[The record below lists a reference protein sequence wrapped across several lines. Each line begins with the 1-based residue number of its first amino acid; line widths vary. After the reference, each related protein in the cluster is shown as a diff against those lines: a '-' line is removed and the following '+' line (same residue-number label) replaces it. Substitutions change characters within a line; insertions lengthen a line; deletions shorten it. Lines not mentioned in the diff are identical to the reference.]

1 MTTSNDKAWDAQQ
14 ARNNA
19 LIEGSV
25 YMKDRAVSEVLP
37 LHIDIQSTEALA
49 DDQKLALQALEIEAA
64 RTAIKSLASL
74 AEIGEL
80 DHLGGGLDLI
90 SALTMT
96 LAMADFEKVEY
107 TIENAHTSVGYYSV
121 LSAYGYL
128 DEDVVVTKFRRGLDI
143 PGHVAWVPGG
153 TQLSGGRLGVMV
165 PVAVGQALGK
175 KGVYGDGAWVI
186 THCGDAGWIS
196 GQALNGFNGADLHG
210 APATFVMHR
219 NGIQLSGSN
228 KSIMDKDPRPII
240 EAMGITLIEIPSLH
254 EVESLYAAY
263 RESYQLAQQGR
274 PALIY
279 PTGWK
284 DISLKAFA
292 ERCGI
297 LEQVEAFAKEQG
309 VAMDTK
315 VWVPG
320 SLMSYRD
327 VIPMLECLFLVN
339 DLPGGEGH
347 HDGHMKGREADEV
360 LSNPMMQCTAEQK
373 AALDALRQQ
382 PKRQVVTEA
391 RPAPGSPNLVLSRE
405 AIDEIELPGVG
416 DKDSARTGVQEG
428 YGAVARAYPDSF
440 FVVSC
445 DLDPSTKLGKA
456 RGFLKPDHQFEMS
469 IEEQASALMAD
480 GLAMSTKRPQL
491 NVFSTFAAFY
501 EGIAREGF
509 ELWRY
514 QRNLTGANEGLN
526 VTMHLSHVGACTGR
540 DHFSGWSLDWV
551 TLGLGYLP
559 YVHRFYAPA
568 DARAAFLAVK
578 DLAAHYGGH
587 IICIPRDKLPIL
599 AKQDGSGPLWDVHD
613 EWEAVTPFRTNPG
626 AKKAILAL
634 GAPAFL
640 AEEAAAELTG
650 KGIPTDVHV
659 VNGFP
664 LPDDALPKLLE
675 TYSGGIVTI
684 EDGIIATRATGLR
697 GFAGVVSSAASG
709 TGVPV
714 GHVGIVDPRVAP
726 SEGHMEVWEHFGITK
741 GALIEAVSNL

>member
-1 MTTSNDKAWDAQQ
+1 MSNDKAWDTQQ
-14 ARNNA
+14 ARNSA
-19 LIEGSV
+19 LIEGST
-25 YMKDRAVSEVLP
+25 YMRDRVASEVVP
-37 LHIDIQSTEALA
+37 LHIEIQNTEALA
-49 DDQKLALQALEIEAA
+49 DDQKLALQALEVEAA

-107 TIENAHTSVGYYSV
+107 TIENAHTSIGYYSV

-128 DEDVVVTKFRRGLDI
+128 DEDLVVTGFRRGLDI

-165 PVAVGQALGK
+165 PTAVGQALGK
-175 KGVYGDGAWVI
+175 KGVYGGGAWVI

-196 GQALNGFNGADLHG
+196 GQALNGFNGADLHA

-228 KSIMDKDPRPII
+228 KSIMDKDPRPIV
-240 EAMGITLIEIPSLH
+240 EAMGIQIIEIPSLH
-254 EVESLYAAY
+254 EVEPLYGAY

-274 PALIY
+274 PSMIY
-279 PTGWK
+279 PKG
-284 DISLKAFA
+284 FA
-292 ERCGI
+292 SETLSALGQRYGI
-297 LEQVEAFAKEQG
+297 TAATEKFAAEHG
-309 VAMDTK
+309 VALDTE
-315 VWVPG
+315 VWIPG
-320 SLMSYRD
+320 SLMSHRD
-327 VIPMLECLFLVN
+327 VIPMLECIFLVN
-339 DLPGGEGH
+339 ELPGGEGH
-347 HDGHMKGREADEV
+347 HDGHMKGREAQEV
-360 LSNPMMQCTAEQK
+360 LSNPMMQLTEEQQ

-416 DKDSARTGVQEG
+416 ESDSPRTGVQEG
-428 YGAVARAYPDSF
+428 YAAVAKAHPDSV

-509 ELWRY
+509 EIWRY

-526 VTMHLSHVGACTGR
+526 VTMLLSHVGSNTGR
-540 DHFSGWSLDWV
+540 DHFSGWGLDWV

-559 YVHRFYAPA
+559 YLHRFYAPA

-599 AKQDGSGPLWDVHD
+599 ARQDGSGPLWDVHD
-613 EWEAVTPFRTNPG
+613 EWEAVTAFRTNSG

-634 GAPAFL
+634 GATAFL

-650 KGIPTDVHV
+650 KGIPTDAYV

-675 TYSGGIVTI
+675 TYSDGIVTI
-684 EDGIIATRATGLR
+684 EDGIIATRAAGLR

-714 GHVGIVDPRVAP
+714 DHLGIIDPRIAP
-726 SEGHMEVWEHFGITK
+726 SDGHPEVWEHFGITK
-741 GALIEAVSNL
+741 DALVEAVTSL